1 MPGLSVILFLP
12 DDSARTGLDRPLMLW
27 PVQGAPLLA
36 WLADSLFA
44 AGVGRFFLVCGERFT
59 QRALACFPREAE
71 VTTAM
76 DSEPADLLH
85 VFLSTAGDSE
95 THVTI
100 VTGPTAYL
108 PHMAAPRGQRVP
120 VCTADRCQLMA
131 ALDETFSFPQFLRE
145 NCAVLSDNDGF
156 YPIDSLSALL
166 DAGRLLHEERMLR
179 LLRKGVQIYD
189 PHACYVEPT
198 VEVEP
203 GAVLLPGTMLR
214 GRSLIREGAVIGPQS
229 TVEDAE
235 IGPGARVTASV
246 VEGATVGAAAEIG
259 PYAHLRPGAV
269 LERGVKIGNFVEV
282 KNSHIGENTWASH
295 LSYLGDADV
304 GAGVNLGC
312 GTVTVN
318 FDRVEKH
325 RTTIGDRAFVG
336 CHSALIAPVRLG
348 PGAYVAAGTVVT
360 DDVPAEALAIA
371 RTKQSNKKDWA
382 VKHKRAKE

>member
-1 MPGLSVILFLP
+1 MLGLSAILFLP

-59 QRALACFPREAE
+59 QAALACFPREAE

-85 VFLSTAGDSE
+85 VFLSTAEDSE
-95 THVTI
+95 ANVSI

-108 PHMAAPRGQRVP
+108 PDMTSPRGRRVA
-120 VCTADRCQLMA
+120 VCTADRRQLMA

-166 DAGRLLHEERMLR
+166 EAGRLLHRERMLR
-179 LLRKGVQIYD
+179 LLRVGVQIYD
-189 PHACYVEPT
+189 PDSCYVEPT

-235 IGPGARVTASV
+235 IGPGARVVSSV

-259 PYAHLRPGAV
+259 PYAHLRPGTV

-325 RTTIGDRAFVG
+325 RSTIGDRAFVG
-336 CHSALIAPVRLG
+336 CHSALIAPVRVG

-360 DDVPAEALAIA
+360 EDVPAEALAIA
-371 RTKQSNKKDWA
+371 RTKQSNKKEWA
-382 VKHKRAKE
+382 AKHKVAKD